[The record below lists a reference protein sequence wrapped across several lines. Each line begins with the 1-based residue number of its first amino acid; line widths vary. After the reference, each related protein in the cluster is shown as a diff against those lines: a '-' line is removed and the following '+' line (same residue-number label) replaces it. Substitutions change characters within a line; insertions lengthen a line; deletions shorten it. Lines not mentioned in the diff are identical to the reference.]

1 VSRSTY
7 VHYPAYCR
15 LKLDIACV
23 READILQILAEILH
37 TPQSIRDPQILQMSS
52 EPSILASSGRQFDA
66 RVELASSR
74 DLPIMLLAH
83 QDQIFLFDLQVQN
96 AVDMA
101 S

>member
-15 LKLDIACV
+15 LKPDIACV

-37 TPQSIRDPQILQMSS
+37 TPQSIGDPQILQMSS

-66 RVELASSR
+66 RVELASF
-74 DLPIMLLAH
+74 P
-83 QDQIFLFDLQVQN
+83 
-96 AVDMA
+96 
-101 S
+101 